1 MKPQKLVDLI
11 GNTPLVISQ
20 NLVQNPNVKLLLK
33 LEGNNPGGSVKDR
46 AAYNMIKS
54 AIERGDIKKGDKL
67 IKATSGNT
75 GIALAMIAQ
84 LFNIEIELVLPEDS
98 TIERTQTMRAYG
110 ATVILTPASTGI
122 IGSRDYADKKVAE
135 GGYIM
140 LNQFANEDN
149 WKAHYN
155 TTGPEIWED
164 TEGTVTHFVSAMGTT
179 GTIIGTSTYLKE
191 KKPSIKIVGAQ
202 PSDGSQIPGIRKWP
216 QEYLPKI
223 FDASKVDTVIEV
235 SETEARAMTKR
246 LAKEEGVFAG
256 MSSGGSVA
264 AALKIAETIESG
276 VIVAIICDRGDR
288 YLSSDLFE

>member
-20 NLVQNPNVKLLLK
+20 HLVQNPNVKLLLK

-67 IKATSGNT
+67 IEATSGNT